1 MKKLVLFF
9 LTSVLLLSACSS
21 PETGGAEATFS
32 FFYCTGMRKDTSD
45 EILQAEDVS
54 VDPSQLTL
62 MELMQSYLRGPKKKG
77 LLPAVPE
84 EWKLESAYL
93 DADTAVLVFSDPYPS
108 RSAIESSVARA
119 AIAKTLLQ
127 LDKIQKVNITM
138 SGTENSVTLTQ
149 TDIML
154 SDTSLQTQQVGI
166 VLYFPREDGRYL
178 RKETVMVDAMDEAEK
193 PAFILHQLLGAGES
207 KTRAAGIPEGTV
219 LVGVSVENGI
229 CTVNLSSRFVS
240 GMESGFMAMRLAVYS
255 IVNSLT
261 ELQEIRTVDL
271 WVSGAP
277 LEQLGL
283 LNLSSG
289 LQRDETLIAS
299 PEDSETM
306 DATIY
311 PAVESSGELVPI
323 QRMIPV
329 PVNKPVAQTLLETL
343 LDFEGADGIS
353 SFIPDGTKILSLKI
367 ENRVCVADLTR
378 EFLDGCLS
386 DRQEMLAVRSVI
398 ATLTALD
405 EIDSV
410 ELLVEGIE
418 PVFRNAA
425 LNQVRQ
431 SLPSWFAE

>member
-45 EILQAEDVS
+45 EILQAEDVP

-93 DADTAVLVFSDPYPS
+93 DVDTAVLVFSDPYPS

-127 LDKIQKVNITM
+127 LDEIQKVNITM

-166 VLYFPREDGRYL
+166 VYFPREDGRYL

-193 PAFILHQLLGAGES
+193 PEFILHQLLGAGES

-299 PEDSETM
+299 PEDSETL

-311 PAVESSGELVPI
+311 PAAESSGELVPI

-329 PVNKPVAQTLLETL
+329 SAGKPVAQTLLETL

-353 SFIPDGTKILSLKI
+353 SFIPEGTKILSLKI